1 MEKRY
6 WSKLSNSDKE
16 KLKVLWQDSSN
27 TYQDNYNGFSAWL
40 LDNYNIIIDSKDYIK
55 KETKIFGYIMI
66 VLGCIL
72 IGISLAIIIISNNGK
87 NKLIKLLQDEGFNCD
102 YDSTICNKFDY
113 PKKNN
118 VGEVRFDFARNEF
131 GMFLTTII
139 DNETKVEINLV
150 YNWKLDRVNYIS
162 NVYRYDN
169 ISSQFVAM
177 LNEYGTFECNGT
189 TTDCKNAKVSI
200 ESVKNNFDSY
210 ISRANINKDNLK

>member
-6 WSKLSNSDKE
+6 WSNLSNSDKE
-16 KLKVLWQDSSN
+16 SLKVLWQNSSN
-27 TYQDNYNGFSAWL
+27 VYQDNYNGFSAWL
-40 LDNYNIIIDSKDYIK
+40 LDNYNIIIDSKDNTK

-72 IGISLAIIIISNNGK
+72 IGISLAIIIMSNNGK
-87 NKLIKLLQDEGFNCD
+87 NKLIKLLQDEGFNCN
-102 YDSTICNKFDY
+102 YDNTICNKIDY

-118 VGEVRFDFARNEF
+118 VGEVRFNFARHKF
-131 GMFLTTII
+131 GMFFTTII
-139 DNETKVEINLV
+139 DNETKVEINVV
-150 YNWKLDRVNYIS
+150 YNWKLDIVNYIS
-162 NVYRYDN
+162 NVYRYDD

-189 TTDCKNAKVSI
+189 TTDCKNAKISI